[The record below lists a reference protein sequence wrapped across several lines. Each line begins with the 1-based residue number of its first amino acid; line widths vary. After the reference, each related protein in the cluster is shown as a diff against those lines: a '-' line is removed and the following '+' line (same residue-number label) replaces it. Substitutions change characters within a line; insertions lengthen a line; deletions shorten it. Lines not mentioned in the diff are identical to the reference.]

1 MVLELSRQ
9 GGIMVLELSR
19 QGGIMDLELSR
30 QGGIMVLELSR
41 QGGIMVF
48 ILSLLV
54 YIITKNTNAVY
65 SYDSMY
71 ICVQP
76 KPNLYTVDYL
86 HFMCITLT
94 VR

>member
-19 QGGIMDLELSR
+19 QGGIMILELF
-30 QGGIMVLELSR
+30 R

-54 YIITKNTNAVY
+54 YIIAKNTNAVY